1 MAQAKS
7 SERRIGVLVPDSNIV
22 HEFEFA
28 KLRPEGVRFAFRPF
42 GFPPADAANYCDD
55 LATLMTDPAKELKAW
70 GAEVILIGCT
80 TASMKCGQPEQIARM
95 EQLAGVPL
103 VTAAGA
109 VREAMKALGLKSLTI
124 ATPYGDRSNGIVRNF
139 INSCGV
145 DVSAIAGFAYD
156 ANMTMFKEKATTL
169 TPAEVTKFITDIDTP
184 TADGLFM
191 PCTGVRSVDSLARL
205 EKERGKAAISSVSA
219 GFWAALRRVGIDGR
233 QEGYGRLLS
242 TWDFAKA

>member
-42 GFPPADAANYCDD
+42 GFPAADAADYCAD
-55 LATLMTDPAKELKAW
+55 LAALMADSAKELKAW

-80 TASMKCGQPEQIARM
+80 TASMKCGQPEHIARM
-95 EQLAGVPL
+95 EQMAGVPV
-103 VTAAGA
+103 VTAASA
-109 VREAMKALGLKSLTI
+109 VREAMKALGLTSLTI
-124 ATPYGDRSNGIVRNF
+124 ATPYGDRSNGIVSNF

-145 DVSAIAGFAYD
+145 NVSAIAGFAYD
-156 ANMTMFKEKATTL
+156 VNMTMFKEKATTL
-169 TPAEVTKFITDIDTP
+169 TPSEVIKFISDIDQP
-184 TADGLFM
+184 AADGMFL
-191 PCTGVRSVDSLARL
+191 PCTGVRSVETLAQL
-205 EKERGKAAISSVSA
+205 EKDRGKAAISSVSA
-219 GFWAALRRVGIDGR
+219 GFWAALRRIGLDGR